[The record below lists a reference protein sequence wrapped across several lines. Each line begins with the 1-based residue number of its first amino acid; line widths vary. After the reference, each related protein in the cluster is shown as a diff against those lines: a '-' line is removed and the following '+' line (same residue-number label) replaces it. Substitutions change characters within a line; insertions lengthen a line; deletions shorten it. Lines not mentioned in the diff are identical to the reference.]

1 MNLISTDNLSK
12 AYGEKKLF
20 DKIVFGIE
28 DTDKIG
34 LIGVNG
40 TGKTSLLKVIAGID
54 DPDVGA
60 FIKSS
65 NLKIEYLAQNPEFD
79 LNITVIEQVFEGNSP
94 LMTLLREYEKS
105 IKDLE
110 KNPDNTKLQ
119 SKLMQLNLKMD
130 MNDAWQ
136 IEREAKAVLMKL
148 GITEFDKQIG
158 ELSGGQRKRVAMAG
172 ALIRPC
178 DLLIL
183 DEPTNHI
190 DNDTITYLEEY
201 LSNRKG
207 ALLMVTHDRY
217 FLDRVVNKIWELDE
231 GRLYSYQGA
240 YSKFL
245 ELKAQRDADDKRIQE
260 KKQSLY
266 KSELAWMRKGVEA
279 RRTKQKARKDR
290 FKILETEVD
299 RSLDEK
305 LDISVA
311 GKRLGKKI
319 IEINNISKSFGD
331 KILLKDFTYTVLKS
345 DRMGIVGN
353 NGEGKSSLLN
363 AIVGSL
369 ELDSGTIEIGETI
382 KIGYYSQENFEMDT
396 ALRVIEYI
404 KSKAEYIETADG
416 TKITASMM
424 LERFL
429 FTGDMQWSFIS
440 KLSGG
445 ERRRLYLLSVLM
457 EGPNVLLLDEPTN
470 DLDIQTLT
478 ILEDYIDEFNGP
490 VITVSHDR
498 YFLDKIADKICSFE
512 GDGRIEISHGDYT
525 DYSDKRKMDIQNE
538 KQNINSKSLS
548 KDNYI
553 LTENNQQK
561 ENFEN
566 EELDEK
572 KDNKYKIKSKFS
584 YKEQAEFDTIDEAIA
599 ELELKLKQI
608 KMNLETNSAD
618 FVKLA
623 ELTKKE
629 EELNKELDDLMER
642 WAYLTELAEEMGIS
656 K

>member
-1 MNLISTDNLSK
+1 MNLLSTESLSK

-20 DKIVFGIE
+20 DKVAFGI
-28 DTDKIG
+28 DDSDKIG
-34 LIGVNG
+34 LIGING
-40 TGKTSLLKVIAGID
+40 TGKTSFLKVIAGID
-54 DPDVGA
+54 EADAGS

-65 NLKIEYLAQNPEFD
+65 NLKIEYLAQNPDFD
-79 LNITVIEQVFEGNSP
+79 FEITVLEQVFEGSSP
-94 LMTLLREYEKS
+94 LMVLLREYENVS
-105 IKDLE
+105 SSLE
-110 KNPDNTKLQ
+110 KNPTDTKLQ
-119 SKLMQLNLKMD
+119 MRLMELNAKMD
-130 MNDAWQ
+130 LNEAWQ
-136 IEREAKAVLMKL
+136 IEREAKTVLMKR
-148 GITEFDKQIG
+148 GIMEFDKKIG

-190 DNDTITYLEEY
+190 DNETITYLEDY

-231 GRLYSYQGA
+231 GKLYAYQGA
-240 YSKFL
+240 YTKFL
-245 ELKAQRDADDKRIQE
+245 ELKAQREADDKRIQE

-290 FKILETEVD
+290 FKILETEID
-299 RSLDEK
+299 KSSDEK

-311 GKRLGKKI
+311 GKRLGRKI
-319 IEINNISKSFGD
+319 IEINDISKSFGD
-331 KILLKDFTYTVLKS
+331 KVVLKNFTYTVLKG
-345 DRMGIVGN
+345 DRIGIVGN

-363 AIVGSL
+363 AIAKKL
-369 ELDSGTIEIGETI
+369 DLDSGTIEIGETI
-382 KIGYYSQENFEMDT
+382 KIGYYSQENIDMDT
-396 ALRVIEYI
+396 SLRVIEYI
-404 KSKAEYIETADG
+404 KNKAEYIETSDG
-416 TKITASMM
+416 TKITAAMM
-424 LERFL
+424 LEKFL

-470 DLDIQTLT
+470 DLDIQTLA

-498 YFLDKIADKICSFE
+498 YFLDKIADKIFAFE
-512 GDGRIEISHGDYT
+512 GDGNIEISFGDYT
-525 DYSDKRKMDIQNE
+525 DYS
-538 KQNINSKSLS
+538 
-548 KDNYI
+548 
-553 LTENNQQK
+553 
-561 ENFEN
+561 
-566 EELDEK
+566 EK
-572 KDNKYKIKSKFS
+572 KKQTIEDTASETVKASLKDKDKSSEAKPKAKTKFS
-584 YKEQAEFDTIDEAIA
+584 YKEQQEFDTIDEKI
-599 ELELKLKQI
+599 EQTETKLAQI
-608 KMNLETNSAD
+608 KIDMEKNAAD

-623 ELTKKE
+623 ELTKE
-629 EELNKELDDLMER
+629 EERLNSLLEELMER
-642 WAYLTELAEEMGIS
+642 WAYLNELAEELGIL
-656 K
+656 

>member
-1 MNLISTDNLSK
+1 MNLLSTESLSK

-20 DKIVFGIE
+20 DKVAFGI
-28 DTDKIG
+28 DDSDKIG
-34 LIGVNG
+34 LIGING
-40 TGKTSLLKVIAGID
+40 TGKTSFLKVIAGID
-54 DPDVGA
+54 EADAGS

-65 NLKIEYLAQNPEFD
+65 NLKIEYLAQNPDFD
-79 LNITVIEQVFEGNSP
+79 FEITVLEQVFEGSSP
-94 LMTLLREYEKS
+94 LMVLLREYENVS
-105 IKDLE
+105 SSLE
-110 KNPDNTKLQ
+110 KNPSDTKLQ
-119 SKLMQLNLKMD
+119 MRLMELNAKMD
-130 MNDAWQ
+130 LNEAWQ
-136 IEREAKAVLMKL
+136 IEREAKTVLMKL
-148 GITEFDKQIG
+148 GIMEFDKKIG

-190 DNDTITYLEEY
+190 DNETITYLEDY

-231 GRLYSYQGA
+231 GKLYAYQGA
-240 YSKFL
+240 YTKFL
-245 ELKAQRDADDKRIQE
+245 ELKAQREADDKRIQE

-290 FKILETEVD
+290 FKILETEID
-299 RSLDEK
+299 KSSDEK

-319 IEINNISKSFGD
+319 IEINDISKSFGD
-331 KILLKDFTYTVLKS
+331 KVVLKNFTYTVLKG
-345 DRMGIVGN
+345 DRIGIVGN

-363 AIVGSL
+363 AIAKKL
-369 ELDSGTIEIGETI
+369 DLDSGTIEIGETI
-382 KIGYYSQENFEMDT
+382 KIGYYSQENIDMDT
-396 ALRVIEYI
+396 SLRVIEYI
-404 KSKAEYIETADG
+404 KNKAEYIETSDG
-416 TKITASMM
+416 TKITAAMM
-424 LERFL
+424 LEKFL

-470 DLDIQTLT
+470 DLDIQTLA

-498 YFLDKIADKICSFE
+498 YFLDKIADKIFAFE
-512 GDGRIEISHGDYT
+512 GDGNIEISFGDYT
-525 DYSDKRKMDIQNE
+525 DYS
-538 KQNINSKSLS
+538 
-548 KDNYI
+548 
-553 LTENNQQK
+553 
-561 ENFEN
+561 
-566 EELDEK
+566 EK
-572 KDNKYKIKSKFS
+572 KKQTIEDTASETVKASLKDKDKSSEAKPKAKTKFS
-584 YKEQAEFDTIDEAIA
+584 YKEQQEFDTIDEKI
-599 ELELKLKQI
+599 EQTETKLAQI
-608 KMNLETNSAD
+608 KIEMEKNAAD

-623 ELTKKE
+623 ELTKE
-629 EELNKELDDLMER
+629 EERLNSLLEELMER
-642 WAYLTELAEEMGIS
+642 WAYLNELAEELGIL
-656 K
+656 

>member
-1 MNLISTDNLSK
+1 MNLLSTESLSK

-20 DKIVFGIE
+20 DKIAFGI
-28 DTDKIG
+28 DDSDKIG
-34 LIGVNG
+34 LIGING
-40 TGKTSLLKVIAGID
+40 TGKTSFLKVIAGID
-54 DPDVGA
+54 EADAGN

-65 NLKIEYLAQNPEFD
+65 NLKIEYLAQNPDFD
-79 LNITVIEQVFEGNSP
+79 FEITVLEQVFEGSSP
-94 LMTLLREYEKS
+94 LMVLLREYENVS
-105 IKDLE
+105 SSLE
-110 KNPDNTKLQ
+110 KNPTDTKLQ
-119 SKLMQLNLKMD
+119 MRLMELNAKMD
-130 MNDAWQ
+130 LNEAWQ
-136 IEREAKAVLMKL
+136 IEREAKTVLMKL
-148 GITEFDKQIG
+148 GIMEFDKKIG

-190 DNDTITYLEEY
+190 DNETITYLEDY

-231 GRLYSYQGA
+231 GKLYAYQGA
-240 YSKFL
+240 YTKFL
-245 ELKAQRDADDKRIQE
+245 ELKAQREADDKRIQE

-290 FKILETEVD
+290 FKILETEID
-299 RSLDEK
+299 KSSDEK

-319 IEINNISKSFGD
+319 IEINDISKSFGD
-331 KILLKDFTYTVLKS
+331 KVVLKNFTYTVLKG
-345 DRMGIVGN
+345 DRIGIVGN

-363 AIVGSL
+363 AIAKKL
-369 ELDSGTIEIGETI
+369 DLDSGTIEIGETI
-382 KIGYYSQENFEMDT
+382 KIGYYSQENIDMDT
-396 ALRVIEYI
+396 SLRVIEYI
-404 KSKAEYIETADG
+404 KNKAEYIETSDG
-416 TKITASMM
+416 TKITAAMM
-424 LERFL
+424 LEKFL

-470 DLDIQTLT
+470 DLDIQTLA

-498 YFLDKIADKICSFE
+498 YFLDKIADKIFAFE
-512 GDGRIEISHGDYT
+512 GEGNIEISFGDYT
-525 DYSDKRKMDIQNE
+525 DYS
-538 KQNINSKSLS
+538 
-548 KDNYI
+548 
-553 LTENNQQK
+553 
-561 ENFEN
+561 
-566 EELDEK
+566 EK
-572 KDNKYKIKSKFS
+572 KKQTIEDTASETVKASLKDKDKSSEAKPKAKTKFS
-584 YKEQAEFDTIDEAIA
+584 YKEQQEFDTIDEKI
-599 ELELKLKQI
+599 EQTETKLAQI
-608 KMNLETNSAD
+608 KIDMEKNAAD

-623 ELTKKE
+623 ELTKE
-629 EELNKELDDLMER
+629 EERLNSLLEELMER
-642 WAYLTELAEEMGIS
+642 WAYLNELAEELGIL
-656 K
+656 

>member
-1 MNLISTDNLSK
+1 MNLLSTESLSK

-20 DKIVFGIE
+20 DKVAFGI
-28 DTDKIG
+28 DDSDKIG
-34 LIGVNG
+34 LIGING
-40 TGKTSLLKVIAGID
+40 TGKTSFLKVIAGID
-54 DPDVGA
+54 EADAGS

-65 NLKIEYLAQNPEFD
+65 NLKIEYLAQNPDFD
-79 LNITVIEQVFEGNSP
+79 FEITILEQVFEGGSP
-94 LMTLLREYEKS
+94 LMVLLREYENVS
-105 IKDLE
+105 SSLE
-110 KNPDNTKLQ
+110 KNPTDTKLQ
-119 SKLMQLNLKMD
+119 MRLMELNAKMD
-130 MNDAWQ
+130 LNEAWQ
-136 IEREAKAVLMKL
+136 IEREAKTVLMKL
-148 GITEFDKQIG
+148 GIMEFDKKIG

-190 DNDTITYLEEY
+190 DNETITYLEDY

-231 GRLYSYQGA
+231 GKLYAYQGA
-240 YSKFL
+240 YTKFL
-245 ELKAQRDADDKRIQE
+245 ELKAQREADDKRIQE

-290 FKILETEVD
+290 FKILETEID
-299 RSLDEK
+299 KSSDEK

-319 IEINNISKSFGD
+319 IEINDISKSFGD
-331 KILLKDFTYTVLKS
+331 KVVLKNFTYTVLKG
-345 DRMGIVGN
+345 DRIGIVGN

-363 AIVGSL
+363 AIAKKL
-369 ELDSGTIEIGETI
+369 DLDSGTIEIGETI
-382 KIGYYSQENFEMDT
+382 KIGYYSQENIDMDT
-396 ALRVIEYI
+396 SLRVIEYI
-404 KSKAEYIETADG
+404 KNKAEYIETSDG
-416 TKITASMM
+416 TKITAAMM
-424 LERFL
+424 LEKFL

-470 DLDIQTLT
+470 DLDIQTLA

-498 YFLDKIADKICSFE
+498 YFLDKIADKIFAFE
-512 GDGRIEISHGDYT
+512 GDGNIEISFGDYT
-525 DYSDKRKMDIQNE
+525 DYS
-538 KQNINSKSLS
+538 
-548 KDNYI
+548 
-553 LTENNQQK
+553 
-561 ENFEN
+561 
-566 EELDEK
+566 EK
-572 KDNKYKIKSKFS
+572 KKQTIEDTASEAVKTSLKDKDKSSEAKPKAKTKFS
-584 YKEQAEFDTIDEAIA
+584 YKEQQEFDTIDEKI
-599 ELELKLKQI
+599 EQTETKLAQI
-608 KMNLETNSAD
+608 KIDMEKNAAD

-623 ELTKKE
+623 ELTKE
-629 EELNKELDDLMER
+629 EERLNSSLEELMER
-642 WAYLTELAEEMGIS
+642 WAYLNELAEELGIL
-656 K
+656 

>member
-1 MNLISTDNLSK
+1 MNLLSTESLSK

-20 DKIVFGIE
+20 DKVAFGI
-28 DTDKIG
+28 DDSDKIG
-34 LIGVNG
+34 LIGING
-40 TGKTSLLKVIAGID
+40 TGKTSFLKVIAGID
-54 DPDVGA
+54 EADAGS

-65 NLKIEYLAQNPEFD
+65 NLKIEYLAQNPDFD
-79 LNITVIEQVFEGNSP
+79 FEITVLEQVFEGSSP
-94 LMTLLREYEKS
+94 LMVLLREYENVS
-105 IKDLE
+105 SSLE
-110 KNPDNTKLQ
+110 KNPSDTKLQ
-119 SKLMQLNLKMD
+119 MRLMELNAKMD
-130 MNDAWQ
+130 LNEAWQ
-136 IEREAKAVLMKL
+136 IEREAKTVLMKL
-148 GITEFDKQIG
+148 GIMEFDKKIG

-190 DNDTITYLEEY
+190 DNETITYLEDY

-231 GRLYSYQGA
+231 GKLYAYQGA
-240 YSKFL
+240 YTKFL
-245 ELKAQRDADDKRIQE
+245 ELKAQREADDKRIQE

-290 FKILETEVD
+290 FKILETEID
-299 RSLDEK
+299 KSSDEK

-319 IEINNISKSFGD
+319 IEINDISKSFGD
-331 KILLKDFTYTVLKS
+331 KVVLKNFTYTVLKG
-345 DRMGIVGN
+345 DRIGIVGN

-363 AIVGSL
+363 AIARKL
-369 ELDSGTIEIGETI
+369 DLDSGTIEIGETI
-382 KIGYYSQENFEMDT
+382 KIGYYSQENIDMDT
-396 ALRVIEYI
+396 SLRVIEYI
-404 KSKAEYIETADG
+404 KNKAEYIETSDG
-416 TKITASMM
+416 TKITAAMM
-424 LERFL
+424 LEKFL

-470 DLDIQTLT
+470 DLDIQTLA

-498 YFLDKIADKICSFE
+498 YFLDKIADKIFAFE
-512 GDGRIEISHGDYT
+512 GDGNIEISFGDYT
-525 DYSDKRKMDIQNE
+525 DYS
-538 KQNINSKSLS
+538 
-548 KDNYI
+548 
-553 LTENNQQK
+553 
-561 ENFEN
+561 
-566 EELDEK
+566 EK
-572 KDNKYKIKSKFS
+572 KKQTIEDIASETVKASLKDKDKSSEAKPKAKTKFS
-584 YKEQAEFDTIDEAIA
+584 YKEQQEFDTIDEKI
-599 ELELKLKQI
+599 EQTETKLAQI
-608 KMNLETNSAD
+608 KIDMEKNAAD

-623 ELTKKE
+623 ELTKE
-629 EELNKELDDLMER
+629 EERLNSSLEELMER
-642 WAYLTELAEEMGIS
+642 WAYLNELAEELGIL
-656 K
+656 

>member
-1 MNLISTDNLSK
+1 MNLLSTESLSK

-20 DKIVFGIE
+20 DKVAFGI
-28 DTDKIG
+28 DDSDKIG
-34 LIGVNG
+34 LIGING
-40 TGKTSLLKVIAGID
+40 TGKTSFLKVIAGID
-54 DPDVGA
+54 EADAGS

-65 NLKIEYLAQNPEFD
+65 NLKIEYLAQNPDFD
-79 LNITVIEQVFEGNSP
+79 FEITILEQVFEGGSP
-94 LMTLLREYEKS
+94 LMVLLREYENVS
-105 IKDLE
+105 SSLE
-110 KNPDNTKLQ
+110 KNPTDTKLQ
-119 SKLMQLNLKMD
+119 MRLMELNAKMD
-130 MNDAWQ
+130 LNEAWQ
-136 IEREAKAVLMKL
+136 IEREAKTVLMKL
-148 GITEFDKQIG
+148 GIMEFDKKIG

-190 DNDTITYLEEY
+190 DNETITYLEDY

-231 GRLYSYQGA
+231 GKLYAYQGA
-240 YSKFL
+240 YTKFL
-245 ELKAQRDADDKRIQE
+245 ELKAQREADDKRIQE

-290 FKILETEVD
+290 FKILETEID
-299 RSLDEK
+299 KSSDEK

-319 IEINNISKSFGD
+319 IEINDISKSFGD
-331 KILLKDFTYTVLKS
+331 KVVLKNFTYTVLKG
-345 DRMGIVGN
+345 DRIGIVGN

-363 AIVGSL
+363 AIAKKL
-369 ELDSGTIEIGETI
+369 DLDSGTIEIGETI
-382 KIGYYSQENFEMDT
+382 KIGYYSQENIDMDT
-396 ALRVIEYI
+396 SLRVIEYI
-404 KSKAEYIETADG
+404 KNKAEYIETSDG
-416 TKITASMM
+416 TKITAAMM
-424 LERFL
+424 LEKFL

-470 DLDIQTLT
+470 DLDIQTLA

-498 YFLDKIADKICSFE
+498 YFLDKIADKIFAFE
-512 GDGRIEISHGDYT
+512 GDGNIEISFGDYT
-525 DYSDKRKMDIQNE
+525 DYS
-538 KQNINSKSLS
+538 
-548 KDNYI
+548 
-553 LTENNQQK
+553 
-561 ENFEN
+561 
-566 EELDEK
+566 EK
-572 KDNKYKIKSKFS
+572 KKQTIEDTASEAVKTSLKDKDKSSEAKPKAKTKFS
-584 YKEQAEFDTIDEAIA
+584 YKEQQEFDTIDEKI
-599 ELELKLKQI
+599 EQTETKLAQI
-608 KMNLETNSAD
+608 KIDMEKNAAD

-623 ELTKKE
+623 ELTKE
-629 EELNKELDDLMER
+629 EERLNSLLEELMER
-642 WAYLTELAEEMGIS
+642 WAYLNELAEELGIL
-656 K
+656 

>member
-1 MNLISTDNLSK
+1 MNLLSTESLSK

-20 DKIVFGIE
+20 DKVAFGI
-28 DTDKIG
+28 DDSDKIG
-34 LIGVNG
+34 LIGING
-40 TGKTSLLKVIAGID
+40 TGKTSFLKVIAGID
-54 DPDVGA
+54 EADAGS

-65 NLKIEYLAQNPEFD
+65 NLKIEYLAQNPDFD
-79 LNITVIEQVFEGNSP
+79 FEITVLEQVFEGSSP
-94 LMTLLREYEKS
+94 LMVLLREYENVS
-105 IKDLE
+105 SSLE
-110 KNPDNTKLQ
+110 KNPTDTKLQ
-119 SKLMQLNLKMD
+119 TKLMELNAKMD
-130 MNDAWQ
+130 LNEAWQ
-136 IEREAKAVLMKL
+136 IEREAKTVLMKL
-148 GITEFDKQIG
+148 GIMEFDKKIG

-190 DNDTITYLEEY
+190 DNETITYLEDY

-231 GRLYSYQGA
+231 GKLYAYQGA
-240 YSKFL
+240 YTKFL
-245 ELKAQRDADDKRIQE
+245 ELKAQREADDKRIQE

-290 FKILETEVD
+290 FKILETEID
-299 RSLDEK
+299 KSSDEK

-319 IEINNISKSFGD
+319 IEINDISKSFGD
-331 KILLKDFTYTVLKS
+331 KVVLKNFTYTVLKG
-345 DRMGIVGN
+345 DRIGIVGN

-363 AIVGSL
+363 AIAKKL
-369 ELDSGTIEIGETI
+369 DLDSGTIEIGETI
-382 KIGYYSQENFEMDT
+382 KIGYYSQENIDMDT
-396 ALRVIEYI
+396 SLRVIEYI
-404 KSKAEYIETADG
+404 KNKAEYIETSDG
-416 TKITASMM
+416 TKITAAMM
-424 LERFL
+424 LEKFL

-470 DLDIQTLT
+470 DLDIQTLA

-498 YFLDKIADKICSFE
+498 YFLDKIADKIFAFE
-512 GDGRIEISHGDYT
+512 GDGNIEISFGDYT
-525 DYSDKRKMDIQNE
+525 DYS
-538 KQNINSKSLS
+538 
-548 KDNYI
+548 
-553 LTENNQQK
+553 
-561 ENFEN
+561 
-566 EELDEK
+566 EK
-572 KDNKYKIKSKFS
+572 KKQTIEDTASEAVKTSLKDKDKSSEAKPKAKTKFS
-584 YKEQAEFDTIDEAIA
+584 YKEQQEFDTIDEKI
-599 ELELKLKQI
+599 EQTETKLAQI
-608 KMNLETNSAD
+608 KIDMEKNAAD

-623 ELTKKE
+623 ELTKE
-629 EELNKELDDLMER
+629 EERLNSSLEELMER
-642 WAYLTELAEEMGIS
+642 WAYLNELAEELGIL
-656 K
+656 

>member
-1 MNLISTDNLSK
+1 MNLLSTESLSK

-20 DKIVFGIE
+20 DKIAFGI
-28 DTDKIG
+28 DDSDKIG
-34 LIGVNG
+34 LIGING
-40 TGKTSLLKVIAGID
+40 TGKTSFLKVIAGID
-54 DPDVGA
+54 EADAGS

-65 NLKIEYLAQNPEFD
+65 NLKIEYLAQNPDFD
-79 LNITVIEQVFEGNSP
+79 FEITILEQVFEGSSP
-94 LMTLLREYEKS
+94 LMVLLREYENVS
-105 IKDLE
+105 SSLE
-110 KNPDNTKLQ
+110 KNPSDTKLQ
-119 SKLMQLNLKMD
+119 MRLMELNAKMD
-130 MNDAWQ
+130 LNEAWQ
-136 IEREAKAVLMKL
+136 IEREAKTVLMKL
-148 GITEFDKQIG
+148 GIMEFDKKIG

-190 DNDTITYLEEY
+190 DNETITYLEDY

-231 GRLYSYQGA
+231 GKLYAYQGA
-240 YSKFL
+240 YTKFL
-245 ELKAQRDADDKRIQE
+245 ELKAQREADDKRIQE

-290 FKILETEVD
+290 FKILETEID
-299 RSLDEK
+299 KSSDEK

-311 GKRLGKKI
+311 GKRLGRKI
-319 IEINNISKSFGD
+319 IEINDISKSFGD
-331 KILLKDFTYTVLKS
+331 KVVLKNFTYTVLKG
-345 DRMGIVGN
+345 DRIGIVGN

-363 AIVGSL
+363 AIARKL
-369 ELDSGTIEIGETI
+369 DLDSGTIEIGETI
-382 KIGYYSQENFEMDT
+382 KIGYYSQENIDMDT
-396 ALRVIEYI
+396 SLRVIEYI
-404 KSKAEYIETADG
+404 KDKAEYIETSDG
-416 TKITASMM
+416 TKITSAMM
-424 LERFL
+424 LEKFL

-470 DLDIQTLT
+470 DLDIQTLA

-498 YFLDKIADKICSFE
+498 YFLDKIADKIFAFE
-512 GDGRIEISHGDYT
+512 GDGNIEISFGDYT
-525 DYSDKRKMDIQNE
+525 DYS
-538 KQNINSKSLS
+538 
-548 KDNYI
+548 
-553 LTENNQQK
+553 
-561 ENFEN
+561 
-566 EELDEK
+566 EK
-572 KDNKYKIKSKFS
+572 KKQTIEDTTSETVKASLKDKDKSSEAKPKAKTKFS
-584 YKEQAEFDTIDEAIA
+584 YKEQQEFDTIDEKI
-599 ELELKLKQI
+599 EQTETKLAQI
-608 KMNLETNSAD
+608 KIDMEKNAAD

-623 ELTKKE
+623 ELTKE
-629 EELNKELDDLMER
+629 EERLNSLLEELMER
-642 WAYLTELAEEMGIS
+642 WAYLNELAEELGIL
-656 K
+656 

>member
-1 MNLISTDNLSK
+1 MNLLSTESLSK

-20 DKIVFGIE
+20 DKVAFGI
-28 DTDKIG
+28 DDSDKIG
-34 LIGVNG
+34 LIGING
-40 TGKTSLLKVIAGID
+40 TGKTSFLKVIAGID
-54 DPDVGA
+54 EADAGS

-65 NLKIEYLAQNPEFD
+65 NLKIEYLAQNPDFD
-79 LNITVIEQVFEGNSP
+79 FEITVLEQVFEGSSP
-94 LMTLLREYEKS
+94 LMVLLREYENVS
-105 IKDLE
+105 SSLE
-110 KNPDNTKLQ
+110 KNPTDTKLQ
-119 SKLMQLNLKMD
+119 MWLMELNAKMD
-130 MNDAWQ
+130 LNEAWQ
-136 IEREAKAVLMKL
+136 IEREAKTVLMKL
-148 GITEFDKQIG
+148 GIMEFDKKIG

-190 DNDTITYLEEY
+190 DNETITHLEDY

-231 GRLYSYQGA
+231 GKLYAYQGA
-240 YSKFL
+240 YTKFL
-245 ELKAQRDADDKRIQE
+245 ELKAQREADDKRIQE

-290 FKILETEVD
+290 FKILETEID
-299 RSLDEK
+299 KSSDEK

-319 IEINNISKSFGD
+319 IEINDISKSFGD
-331 KILLKDFTYTVLKS
+331 KVVLKNFTYTVLKG
-345 DRMGIVGN
+345 DRIGIVGN

-363 AIVGSL
+363 AIAKKL
-369 ELDSGTIEIGETI
+369 DLDSGTIEIGETI
-382 KIGYYSQENFEMDT
+382 KIGYYSQENIDMDT
-396 ALRVIEYI
+396 SLRVIEYI
-404 KSKAEYIETADG
+404 KNKAEYIETSDG
-416 TKITASMM
+416 TKITAAMM
-424 LERFL
+424 LEKFL

-470 DLDIQTLT
+470 DLDIQTLA
-478 ILEDYIDEFNGP
+478 ILEDYIDEFNGR

-498 YFLDKIADKICSFE
+498 YFLDKIADKIFAFE
-512 GDGRIEISHGDYT
+512 GDGNIEISFGDYT
-525 DYSDKRKMDIQNE
+525 DYS
-538 KQNINSKSLS
+538 
-548 KDNYI
+548 
-553 LTENNQQK
+553 
-561 ENFEN
+561 
-566 EELDEK
+566 EK
-572 KDNKYKIKSKFS
+572 KKQTIEDTASETVKASLKDKDKSSEAKPKAKTKFS
-584 YKEQAEFDTIDEAIA
+584 YKEQQEFDTIDEKI
-599 ELELKLKQI
+599 EQTETKLAQI
-608 KMNLETNSAD
+608 KIDMEKNAAD

-623 ELTKKE
+623 ELTKE
-629 EELNKELDDLMER
+629 EERLNSLLEELMER
-642 WAYLTELAEEMGIS
+642 WAYLNELAEELGIL
-656 K
+656 

>member
-1 MNLISTDNLSK
+1 MNLLSTESLSK

-20 DKIVFGIE
+20 DKVAFGI
-28 DTDKIG
+28 DDSDKIG
-34 LIGVNG
+34 LIGING
-40 TGKTSLLKVIAGID
+40 TGKTSFLKVIAGID
-54 DPDVGA
+54 EADAGS

-65 NLKIEYLAQNPEFD
+65 NLKIEYLAQNPDFD
-79 LNITVIEQVFEGNSP
+79 FEITILEQVFEGGSP
-94 LMTLLREYEKS
+94 LMVLLREYENVS
-105 IKDLE
+105 SSLE
-110 KNPDNTKLQ
+110 KNPTDTKLQ
-119 SKLMQLNLKMD
+119 MRLMELNAKMD
-130 MNDAWQ
+130 LNEAWQ
-136 IEREAKAVLMKL
+136 IEREAKTVLMKL
-148 GITEFDKQIG
+148 GIMEFDKKIG

-190 DNDTITYLEEY
+190 DNETITYLEDY

-231 GRLYSYQGA
+231 GKLYAYQGA
-240 YSKFL
+240 YTKFL
-245 ELKAQRDADDKRIQE
+245 ELKAQREADDKRIQE

-290 FKILETEVD
+290 FKILETEID
-299 RSLDEK
+299 KSSDEK

-311 GKRLGKKI
+311 GKRLGRKI
-319 IEINNISKSFGD
+319 IEINDISKSFGD
-331 KILLKDFTYTVLKS
+331 KVVLKNFTYTVLKG
-345 DRMGIVGN
+345 DRIGIVGN

-363 AIVGSL
+363 AIAKKL
-369 ELDSGTIEIGETI
+369 DLDSGTIEIGETI
-382 KIGYYSQENFEMDT
+382 KIGYYSQENIDMDT
-396 ALRVIEYI
+396 SLRVIEYI
-404 KSKAEYIETADG
+404 KNKAEYIETSDG
-416 TKITASMM
+416 TKITAAMM
-424 LERFL
+424 LEKFL

-470 DLDIQTLT
+470 DLDIQTLA

-498 YFLDKIADKICSFE
+498 YFLDKIADKIFAFE
-512 GDGRIEISHGDYT
+512 GDGNIEISFGDYT
-525 DYSDKRKMDIQNE
+525 DYS
-538 KQNINSKSLS
+538 
-548 KDNYI
+548 
-553 LTENNQQK
+553 
-561 ENFEN
+561 
-566 EELDEK
+566 EK
-572 KDNKYKIKSKFS
+572 KKQTIEDIASETVKASLKDKDKSSEAKPKAKTKFS
-584 YKEQAEFDTIDEAIA
+584 YKEQQEFDTIDEKI
-599 ELELKLKQI
+599 EQTETKLAQI
-608 KMNLETNSAD
+608 KIDMEKNAAD

-623 ELTKKE
+623 ELTKE
-629 EELNKELDDLMER
+629 EERLNSSLEELMER
-642 WAYLTELAEEMGIS
+642 WAYLNELAEELGIL
-656 K
+656 

>member
-1 MNLISTDNLSK
+1 MNLLSTESLSK

-20 DKIVFGIE
+20 DKVAFGI
-28 DTDKIG
+28 DDSDKIG
-34 LIGVNG
+34 LIGING
-40 TGKTSLLKVIAGID
+40 TGKTSFLKVIAGID
-54 DPDVGA
+54 EADAGS

-65 NLKIEYLAQNPEFD
+65 NLKIEYLAQNPDFD
-79 LNITVIEQVFEGNSP
+79 FEITVLEQVFEGSSP
-94 LMTLLREYEKS
+94 LMVLLREYENVS
-105 IKDLE
+105 SSLE
-110 KNPDNTKLQ
+110 KNPSDTKLQ
-119 SKLMQLNLKMD
+119 MRLMELNAKMD
-130 MNDAWQ
+130 LNEAWQ
-136 IEREAKAVLMKL
+136 IEREAKTVLMKL
-148 GITEFDKQIG
+148 GIMEFDKKIG

-190 DNDTITYLEEY
+190 DNETITYLEDY

-231 GRLYSYQGA
+231 GKLYAYQGA
-240 YSKFL
+240 YTKFL
-245 ELKAQRDADDKRIQE
+245 ELKAQREADDKRIQE

-290 FKILETEVD
+290 FKILETEID
-299 RSLDEK
+299 KSSDEK

-319 IEINNISKSFGD
+319 IEINDISKSFGD
-331 KILLKDFTYTVLKS
+331 KVVLKNFTYTVLKG
-345 DRMGIVGN
+345 DRIGIVGN

-363 AIVGSL
+363 AIAKKL
-369 ELDSGTIEIGETI
+369 DLDSGTIEIGETI
-382 KIGYYSQENFEMDT
+382 KIGYYSQENIDMDT
-396 ALRVIEYI
+396 SLRVIEYI
-404 KSKAEYIETADG
+404 KNKAEYIETSDG
-416 TKITASMM
+416 TKITAAMM
-424 LERFL
+424 LEKFL

-470 DLDIQTLT
+470 DLDIQTLA

-498 YFLDKIADKICSFE
+498 YFLDKIADKIFAFE
-512 GDGRIEISHGDYT
+512 GDGNIEISFGDYT
-525 DYSDKRKMDIQNE
+525 DYS
-538 KQNINSKSLS
+538 
-548 KDNYI
+548 
-553 LTENNQQK
+553 
-561 ENFEN
+561 
-566 EELDEK
+566 EK
-572 KDNKYKIKSKFS
+572 KKQTIEDTASETVKVSLKDKDKSSEAKPKAKTKFS
-584 YKEQAEFDTIDEAIA
+584 YKEQQEFDTIDEKI
-599 ELELKLKQI
+599 EQTETKLAQI
-608 KMNLETNSAD
+608 KIDMEKNAAD

-623 ELTKKE
+623 ELTKE
-629 EELNKELDDLMER
+629 EERLNSLLEELMER
-642 WAYLTELAEEMGIS
+642 WAYLNELAEELGIL
-656 K
+656 

>member
-1 MNLISTDNLSK
+1 MNLLSTESLSK

-20 DKIVFGIE
+20 DKVAFGI
-28 DTDKIG
+28 DDSDKIG
-34 LIGVNG
+34 LIGING
-40 TGKTSLLKVIAGID
+40 TGKTSFLKVIAGID
-54 DPDVGA
+54 EADAGS

-65 NLKIEYLAQNPEFD
+65 NLKIEYLAQNPDFD
-79 LNITVIEQVFEGNSP
+79 FEITVLEQVFEGSSP
-94 LMTLLREYEKS
+94 LMVLLREYENVS
-105 IKDLE
+105 SSLE
-110 KNPDNTKLQ
+110 KNPSDTKLQ
-119 SKLMQLNLKMD
+119 MRLMELNAKMD
-130 MNDAWQ
+130 LNEAWQ
-136 IEREAKAVLMKL
+136 IEREAKTVLMKL
-148 GITEFDKQIG
+148 GIMEFDKKIG

-190 DNDTITYLEEY
+190 DNETITYLEDY

-231 GRLYSYQGA
+231 GKLYAYQGA
-240 YSKFL
+240 YTKFL
-245 ELKAQRDADDKRIQE
+245 ELKAQREADDKRIQE

-290 FKILETEVD
+290 FKILETEID
-299 RSLDEK
+299 KSSDEK

-311 GKRLGKKI
+311 GKRLGRKI
-319 IEINNISKSFGD
+319 IEINDISKSFGD
-331 KILLKDFTYTVLKS
+331 KVVLKNFTYTVLKG
-345 DRMGIVGN
+345 DRIGIVGN

-363 AIVGSL
+363 AIAKKL
-369 ELDSGTIEIGETI
+369 DLDSGTIEIGETI
-382 KIGYYSQENFEMDT
+382 KIGYYSQENIDMDT
-396 ALRVIEYI
+396 SLRVIEYI
-404 KSKAEYIETADG
+404 KNKAEYIETSDG
-416 TKITASMM
+416 TKITAAMM
-424 LERFL
+424 LEKFL

-470 DLDIQTLT
+470 DLDIQTLA

-498 YFLDKIADKICSFE
+498 YFLDKIADKIFAFE
-512 GDGRIEISHGDYT
+512 GDGNIEISFGDYT
-525 DYSDKRKMDIQNE
+525 DYS
-538 KQNINSKSLS
+538 
-548 KDNYI
+548 
-553 LTENNQQK
+553 
-561 ENFEN
+561 
-566 EELDEK
+566 EK
-572 KDNKYKIKSKFS
+572 KKQTIEDTASETAKASLKDKDKSSEAKPKAKTKFS
-584 YKEQAEFDTIDEAIA
+584 YKEQQEFDTIDEKI
-599 ELELKLKQI
+599 EQTETKLAQI
-608 KMNLETNSAD
+608 KIDMEKNAAD

-623 ELTKKE
+623 ELTKE
-629 EELNKELDDLMER
+629 EERLNSSLEELMER
-642 WAYLTELAEEMGIS
+642 WAYLNELAEELGIL
-656 K
+656 

>member
-1 MNLISTDNLSK
+1 MNLLSTESLSK

-20 DKIVFGIE
+20 DKVAFGI
-28 DTDKIG
+28 DDSDKIG
-34 LIGVNG
+34 LIGING
-40 TGKTSLLKVIAGID
+40 TGKTSFLKVIAGID
-54 DPDVGA
+54 EADAGS

-65 NLKIEYLAQNPEFD
+65 NLKIEYLAQNPDFD
-79 LNITVIEQVFEGNSP
+79 FEITVLEQVFEGSSP
-94 LMTLLREYEKS
+94 LMVLLREHENVS
-105 IKDLE
+105 SSLE
-110 KNPDNTKLQ
+110 KNPSDTKLQ
-119 SKLMQLNLKMD
+119 MRLMELNAKMD
-130 MNDAWQ
+130 LNEAWQ
-136 IEREAKAVLMKL
+136 IEREAKTVLMKL
-148 GITEFDKQIG
+148 GIMEFDKKIG

-190 DNDTITYLEEY
+190 DNETITYLEDY

-231 GRLYSYQGA
+231 GKLYAYQGA
-240 YSKFL
+240 YTKFL
-245 ELKAQRDADDKRIQE
+245 ELKAQREADDKRIQE

-290 FKILETEVD
+290 FKILETEID
-299 RSLDEK
+299 KSSDEK

-311 GKRLGKKI
+311 GKRLGRKI
-319 IEINNISKSFGD
+319 IEINDISKSFGD
-331 KILLKDFTYTVLKS
+331 KVVLKNFTYTVLKG
-345 DRMGIVGN
+345 DRIGIVGN

-363 AIVGSL
+363 AIAKKL
-369 ELDSGTIEIGETI
+369 DLDSGTIEIGETI
-382 KIGYYSQENFEMDT
+382 KIGYYSQENIDMDT
-396 ALRVIEYI
+396 SLRVIEYI
-404 KSKAEYIETADG
+404 KNKAEYIETSDG
-416 TKITASMM
+416 TKITAAMM
-424 LERFL
+424 LEKFL

-470 DLDIQTLT
+470 DLDIQTLA

-498 YFLDKIADKICSFE
+498 YFLDKIADKIFAFE
-512 GDGRIEISHGDYT
+512 GDGNIEISFGDYT
-525 DYSDKRKMDIQNE
+525 DYS
-538 KQNINSKSLS
+538 
-548 KDNYI
+548 
-553 LTENNQQK
+553 
-561 ENFEN
+561 
-566 EELDEK
+566 EK
-572 KDNKYKIKSKFS
+572 KKQTIEDIASETVKASLKDKDKSSEAKPKAKTKFS
-584 YKEQAEFDTIDEAIA
+584 YKEQQEFDTIDEKI
-599 ELELKLKQI
+599 EQTETKLAQI
-608 KMNLETNSAD
+608 KIDMEKNAAD

-623 ELTKKE
+623 ELTKE
-629 EELNKELDDLMER
+629 EERLNSLLEELMER
-642 WAYLTELAEEMGIS
+642 WAYLNELAEELGIL
-656 K
+656 

>member
-1 MNLISTDNLSK
+1 MNLLSTESLSK

-20 DKIVFGIE
+20 DKVAFGI
-28 DTDKIG
+28 DDSDKIG
-34 LIGVNG
+34 LIGING
-40 TGKTSLLKVIAGID
+40 TGKTSFLKVIAGID
-54 DPDVGA
+54 EADAGS

-65 NLKIEYLAQNPEFD
+65 NLKIEYLAQNPDFD
-79 LNITVIEQVFEGNSP
+79 FEITILEQVFEGGSP
-94 LMTLLREYEKS
+94 LMVLLREYENVS
-105 IKDLE
+105 SSLE
-110 KNPDNTKLQ
+110 KNPTDTKLQ
-119 SKLMQLNLKMD
+119 MRLMELNAKMD
-130 MNDAWQ
+130 LNEAWQ
-136 IEREAKAVLMKL
+136 IEREAKTVLMKL
-148 GITEFDKQIG
+148 GIMEFDKKIG

-190 DNDTITYLEEY
+190 DNETITYLEDY

-231 GRLYSYQGA
+231 GKLYAYQGA
-240 YSKFL
+240 YTKFL
-245 ELKAQRDADDKRIQE
+245 ELKAQREADDKRIQE

-290 FKILETEVD
+290 FKILETEID
-299 RSLDEK
+299 KSSDEK

-311 GKRLGKKI
+311 GKRLGRKI
-319 IEINNISKSFGD
+319 IEINDISKSFGD
-331 KILLKDFTYTVLKS
+331 KVVLKNFTYTVLKG
-345 DRMGIVGN
+345 DRIGIVGN

-363 AIVGSL
+363 AIAKKL
-369 ELDSGTIEIGETI
+369 DLDSGTIEIGETI
-382 KIGYYSQENFEMDT
+382 KIGYYSQENIDMDT
-396 ALRVIEYI
+396 SLRVIEYI
-404 KSKAEYIETADG
+404 KNKAEYIETSDG
-416 TKITASMM
+416 TKITAAMM
-424 LERFL
+424 LEKFL

-470 DLDIQTLT
+470 DLDIQTLA

-498 YFLDKIADKICSFE
+498 YFLDKIADKIFAFE
-512 GDGRIEISHGDYT
+512 GDGNIEISFGDYT
-525 DYSDKRKMDIQNE
+525 DYS
-538 KQNINSKSLS
+538 
-548 KDNYI
+548 
-553 LTENNQQK
+553 
-561 ENFEN
+561 
-566 EELDEK
+566 EK
-572 KDNKYKIKSKFS
+572 KKQTIEDTASEAVKTSLKDKDKSSEAKPKAKTKFS
-584 YKEQAEFDTIDEAIA
+584 YKEQQEFDTIDEKI
-599 ELELKLKQI
+599 EQTETKLAQI
-608 KMNLETNSAD
+608 KIDMEKNAAD

-623 ELTKKE
+623 ELTKE
-629 EELNKELDDLMER
+629 EERLNSLLEELMER
-642 WAYLTELAEEMGIS
+642 WAYLNELAEELGIL
-656 K
+656 

>member
-1 MNLISTDNLSK
+1 MNLLSTESLSK

-20 DKIVFGIE
+20 DKVAFGI
-28 DTDKIG
+28 DDSDKIG
-34 LIGVNG
+34 LIGING
-40 TGKTSLLKVIAGID
+40 TGKTSFLKVIAGID
-54 DPDVGA
+54 EADAGS

-65 NLKIEYLAQNPEFD
+65 NFKIEYLAQNPDFD
-79 LNITVIEQVFEGNSP
+79 FEITVLEQVFEGSSP
-94 LMTLLREYEKS
+94 LMVLLREYENVS
-105 IKDLE
+105 SSLE
-110 KNPDNTKLQ
+110 KNPTDTKLQ
-119 SKLMQLNLKMD
+119 MRLMELNAKMD
-130 MNDAWQ
+130 LNEAWQ
-136 IEREAKAVLMKL
+136 IEREAKTVLMKL
-148 GITEFDKQIG
+148 GIMEFDKKIG

-190 DNDTITYLEEY
+190 DNETITYLEDY

-231 GRLYSYQGA
+231 GKLYAYQGA
-240 YSKFL
+240 YTKFL
-245 ELKAQRDADDKRIQE
+245 ELKAQREADDKRIQE

-290 FKILETEVD
+290 FKILETEID
-299 RSLDEK
+299 KSSDEK

-311 GKRLGKKI
+311 GKRLGRKI
-319 IEINNISKSFGD
+319 IEINDISKSFGD
-331 KILLKDFTYTVLKS
+331 KVVLKNFTYTVLKG
-345 DRMGIVGN
+345 DRIGIVGN

-363 AIVGSL
+363 AIAKKL
-369 ELDSGTIEIGETI
+369 DLDSGTIEIGETI
-382 KIGYYSQENFEMDT
+382 KIGYYSQENIDMDT
-396 ALRVIEYI
+396 SLRVIEYI
-404 KSKAEYIETADG
+404 KNKAEYIETSDG
-416 TKITASMM
+416 TKITAAMM
-424 LERFL
+424 LEKFL

-470 DLDIQTLT
+470 DLDIQTLA

-498 YFLDKIADKICSFE
+498 YFLDKIADKIFAFE
-512 GDGRIEISHGDYT
+512 GDGNIEISFGDYT
-525 DYSDKRKMDIQNE
+525 DYS
-538 KQNINSKSLS
+538 
-548 KDNYI
+548 
-553 LTENNQQK
+553 
-561 ENFEN
+561 
-566 EELDEK
+566 EK
-572 KDNKYKIKSKFS
+572 KKQTIEDTASETVKASLKDKDKSSEAKPKAKTKFS
-584 YKEQAEFDTIDEAIA
+584 YKEQQEFDTIDEKI
-599 ELELKLKQI
+599 EQTETKLAQI
-608 KMNLETNSAD
+608 KIDMEKNAAD

-623 ELTKKE
+623 ELTKE
-629 EELNKELDDLMER
+629 EERLNSLLEELMER
-642 WAYLTELAEEMGIS
+642 WAYLNELAEELGIL
-656 K
+656 

>member
-1 MNLISTDNLSK
+1 MNLLSTESLSK

-20 DKIVFGIE
+20 DKVAFGI
-28 DTDKIG
+28 DDSDKIG
-34 LIGVNG
+34 LIGING
-40 TGKTSLLKVIAGID
+40 TGKTSFLKVIAGID
-54 DPDVGA
+54 EADAGS

-65 NLKIEYLAQNPEFD
+65 NLKIEYLAQNPDFD
-79 LNITVIEQVFEGNSP
+79 FEITILEQVFEGSSP
-94 LMTLLREYEKS
+94 LMVLLREYENVS
-105 IKDLE
+105 SSLE
-110 KNPDNTKLQ
+110 KNPSDTKLQ
-119 SKLMQLNLKMD
+119 MRLMELNAKMD
-130 MNDAWQ
+130 LNEAWQ
-136 IEREAKAVLMKL
+136 IEREAKTVLMKL
-148 GITEFDKQIG
+148 GIMEFDKKIG

-190 DNDTITYLEEY
+190 DNETITYLEDY

-231 GRLYSYQGA
+231 GKLYAYQGA
-240 YSKFL
+240 YTKFL
-245 ELKAQRDADDKRIQE
+245 ELKAQREADDKRIQE

-290 FKILETEVD
+290 FKILETEID
-299 RSLDEK
+299 KSSDEK

-311 GKRLGKKI
+311 GKRLGRKI
-319 IEINNISKSFGD
+319 IEINDISKSFGD
-331 KILLKDFTYTVLKS
+331 KVVLKNFTYTVLKG
-345 DRMGIVGN
+345 DRIGIVGN

-363 AIVGSL
+363 AIAKKL
-369 ELDSGTIEIGETI
+369 DLDSGTIEIGETI
-382 KIGYYSQENFEMDT
+382 KIGYYSQENIDMDT
-396 ALRVIEYI
+396 SLRVIEYI
-404 KSKAEYIETADG
+404 KNKAEYIETSDG
-416 TKITASMM
+416 TKITAAMM
-424 LERFL
+424 LEKFL

-470 DLDIQTLT
+470 DLDIQTLA

-498 YFLDKIADKICSFE
+498 YFLDKIADKIFAFE
-512 GDGRIEISHGDYT
+512 GDGNIEISFGDYT
-525 DYSDKRKMDIQNE
+525 DYS
-538 KQNINSKSLS
+538 
-548 KDNYI
+548 
-553 LTENNQQK
+553 
-561 ENFEN
+561 
-566 EELDEK
+566 EK
-572 KDNKYKIKSKFS
+572 KKQTIEDIASETVKALLKDKDKSSEAKPKAKTKFS
-584 YKEQAEFDTIDEAIA
+584 YKEQQEFDTIDEKI
-599 ELELKLKQI
+599 EQTETKLAQI
-608 KMNLETNSAD
+608 KIDMEKNAAD

-623 ELTKKE
+623 ELTKE
-629 EELNKELDDLMER
+629 EERLNSLLEELMER
-642 WAYLTELAEEMGIS
+642 WAYLNELAEELGIL
-656 K
+656 

>member
-1 MNLISTDNLSK
+1 MNLLSTESLSK

-20 DKIVFGIE
+20 DKIAFGI
-28 DTDKIG
+28 DDSDKIG
-34 LIGVNG
+34 LIGING
-40 TGKTSLLKVIAGID
+40 TGKTSFLKVIAGID
-54 DPDVGA
+54 EADAGS

-65 NLKIEYLAQNPEFD
+65 NLKIEYLAQNPDFD
-79 LNITVIEQVFEGNSP
+79 FEITVLEQVFEGSSP
-94 LMTLLREYEKS
+94 LMVLLREYENVS
-105 IKDLE
+105 SSLE
-110 KNPDNTKLQ
+110 KNPSDTKLQ
-119 SKLMQLNLKMD
+119 MRLMELNAKMD
-130 MNDAWQ
+130 LNEAWQ
-136 IEREAKAVLMKL
+136 IEREAKTVLMKL
-148 GITEFDKQIG
+148 GIMEFDKKIG

-190 DNDTITYLEEY
+190 DNETITYLEDY

-231 GRLYSYQGA
+231 GKLYAYQGA
-240 YSKFL
+240 YTKFL
-245 ELKAQRDADDKRIQE
+245 ELKAQREADDKRIQE

-290 FKILETEVD
+290 FKILETEID
-299 RSLDEK
+299 KSSDEK

-311 GKRLGKKI
+311 GKRLGRKI
-319 IEINNISKSFGD
+319 IEINDISKSFGD
-331 KILLKDFTYTVLKS
+331 KVVLKNFTYTVLKG
-345 DRMGIVGN
+345 DRIGIVGN

-363 AIVGSL
+363 AIAKKL
-369 ELDSGTIEIGETI
+369 DLDSGTIEIGETI
-382 KIGYYSQENFEMDT
+382 KIGYYSQENIDMDT
-396 ALRVIEYI
+396 SLRVIEYI
-404 KSKAEYIETADG
+404 KNKAEYIETSDG
-416 TKITASMM
+416 TKITAAMM
-424 LERFL
+424 LEKFL

-470 DLDIQTLT
+470 DLDIQTLA

-498 YFLDKIADKICSFE
+498 YFLDKIADKIFAFE
-512 GDGRIEISHGDYT
+512 GEGNIEISFGDYT
-525 DYSDKRKMDIQNE
+525 DYS
-538 KQNINSKSLS
+538 
-548 KDNYI
+548 
-553 LTENNQQK
+553 
-561 ENFEN
+561 
-566 EELDEK
+566 EK
-572 KDNKYKIKSKFS
+572 KKQTIEDTASETVKASLKDKDKSSEAKPKAKTKFS
-584 YKEQAEFDTIDEAIA
+584 YKEQQEFDTIDEKI
-599 ELELKLKQI
+599 EQTETKLAQI
-608 KMNLETNSAD
+608 KIDMEKNAAD

-623 ELTKKE
+623 ELTKE
-629 EELNKELDDLMER
+629 EERLNSLLEELMER
-642 WAYLTELAEEMGIS
+642 WAYLNELAEELGIL
-656 K
+656 

>member
-1 MNLISTDNLSK
+1 MNLLSTESLSK

-20 DKIVFGIE
+20 DKVAFGI
-28 DTDKIG
+28 DDSDKIG
-34 LIGVNG
+34 LIGING
-40 TGKTSLLKVIAGID
+40 TGKTSFLKVIAGID
-54 DPDVGA
+54 EADAGS

-65 NLKIEYLAQNPEFD
+65 NLKIEYLAQNPDFD
-79 LNITVIEQVFEGNSP
+79 FEITVLEQVFEGSSP
-94 LMTLLREYEKS
+94 LMVLLREYENVS
-105 IKDLE
+105 SSLE
-110 KNPDNTKLQ
+110 KNPSDTKLQ
-119 SKLMQLNLKMD
+119 MRLMELNAKMD
-130 MNDAWQ
+130 LNEAWQ
-136 IEREAKAVLMKL
+136 IEREAKTVLMKL
-148 GITEFDKQIG
+148 GIMEFDKKIG

-190 DNDTITYLEEY
+190 DNETITYLEDY

-231 GRLYSYQGA
+231 GKLYAYQGA
-240 YSKFL
+240 YTKFL
-245 ELKAQRDADDKRIQE
+245 ELKAQREADDKRIQE

-290 FKILETEVD
+290 FKVLETEID
-299 RSLDEK
+299 KSSDEK

-311 GKRLGKKI
+311 GKRLGRKI
-319 IEINNISKSFGD
+319 IEINDISKSFGD
-331 KILLKDFTYTVLKS
+331 KVVLKNFTYTVLKG
-345 DRMGIVGN
+345 DRIGIVGN

-363 AIVGSL
+363 AIAKKL
-369 ELDSGTIEIGETI
+369 DLDSGTIEIGETI
-382 KIGYYSQENFEMDT
+382 KIGYYSQENIDMDT
-396 ALRVIEYI
+396 SLRVIEYI
-404 KSKAEYIETADG
+404 KNKAEYIETSDG
-416 TKITASMM
+416 TKITSAMM
-424 LERFL
+424 LEKFL

-470 DLDIQTLT
+470 DLDIQTLA

-498 YFLDKIADKICSFE
+498 YFLDKIADKIFAFE
-512 GDGRIEISHGDYT
+512 GDGNIEISFGDYT
-525 DYSDKRKMDIQNE
+525 DYS
-538 KQNINSKSLS
+538 
-548 KDNYI
+548 
-553 LTENNQQK
+553 
-561 ENFEN
+561 
-566 EELDEK
+566 EK
-572 KDNKYKIKSKFS
+572 KKQTIEDTASEAVKTSLKDKDKNSEAKPKAKTKFS
-584 YKEQAEFDTIDEAIA
+584 YKEQQEFDTIDEKI
-599 ELELKLKQI
+599 EQTETKLAQI
-608 KMNLETNSAD
+608 KIDMEKNAAD

-623 ELTKKE
+623 ELTKE
-629 EELNKELDDLMER
+629 EERLNSSLEELMER
-642 WAYLTELAEEMGIS
+642 WAYLNELAEELGIL
-656 K
+656 

>member
-1 MNLISTDNLSK
+1 MNLLSTESLSK

-20 DKIVFGIE
+20 DKVAFGI
-28 DTDKIG
+28 DDSDKIG
-34 LIGVNG
+34 LIGING
-40 TGKTSLLKVIAGID
+40 TGKTSFLKVIAGID
-54 DPDVGA
+54 EADAGS

-65 NLKIEYLAQNPEFD
+65 NLKIEYLAQNPDFD
-79 LNITVIEQVFEGNSP
+79 FEITVLEQVFEGSSP
-94 LMTLLREYEKS
+94 LMVLLREYENVS
-105 IKDLE
+105 SSLE
-110 KNPDNTKLQ
+110 KNPSDTKLQ
-119 SKLMQLNLKMD
+119 MRLIELNAKMD
-130 MNDAWQ
+130 LNEAWQ
-136 IEREAKAVLMKL
+136 IEREAKTVLMKL
-148 GITEFDKQIG
+148 GIMEFDKKIG

-190 DNDTITYLEEY
+190 DNETITYLEDY

-231 GRLYSYQGA
+231 GKLYAYQGA
-240 YSKFL
+240 YTKFL
-245 ELKAQRDADDKRIQE
+245 ELKAQREADDKRIQE

-290 FKILETEVD
+290 FKILETEID
-299 RSLDEK
+299 KSSDEK

-311 GKRLGKKI
+311 GKRLGRKI
-319 IEINNISKSFGD
+319 IEINDISKSFGD
-331 KILLKDFTYTVLKS
+331 KVVLKNFTYTVLKG
-345 DRMGIVGN
+345 DRIGIVGN

-363 AIVGSL
+363 AIARKL
-369 ELDSGTIEIGETI
+369 DLDSGTIEIGETI
-382 KIGYYSQENFEMDT
+382 KIGYYSQENIDMDT
-396 ALRVIEYI
+396 SLRVIEYI
-404 KSKAEYIETADG
+404 KNKAEYIETSDG
-416 TKITASMM
+416 TKITAAMM
-424 LERFL
+424 LEKFL

-470 DLDIQTLT
+470 DLDIQTLA

-498 YFLDKIADKICSFE
+498 YFLDKIADKIFAFE
-512 GDGRIEISHGDYT
+512 GDGNIEISFGDYT
-525 DYSDKRKMDIQNE
+525 DYS
-538 KQNINSKSLS
+538 
-548 KDNYI
+548 
-553 LTENNQQK
+553 
-561 ENFEN
+561 
-566 EELDEK
+566 EK
-572 KDNKYKIKSKFS
+572 KEQTIEDTASETVKALLKDKDKSSEAKPKAKTKFS
-584 YKEQAEFDTIDEAIA
+584 YKEQQEFDTIDEKI
-599 ELELKLKQI
+599 EQTETKLAQI
-608 KMNLETNSAD
+608 KIDMEKNAAD

-623 ELTKKE
+623 ELTKE
-629 EELNKELDDLMER
+629 EERLNSLLEELMER
-642 WAYLTELAEEMGIS
+642 WAYLNELAEELGIL
-656 K
+656 

>member
-1 MNLISTDNLSK
+1 MNLLSTESLSK

-20 DKIVFGIE
+20 DKVAFGI
-28 DTDKIG
+28 DDSDKIG
-34 LIGVNG
+34 LIGING
-40 TGKTSLLKVIAGID
+40 TGKTSFLKVIAGID
-54 DPDVGA
+54 EADAGN

-65 NLKIEYLAQNPEFD
+65 NLKIEYLAQDPDFD
-79 LNITVIEQVFEGNSP
+79 FEITVLEQVFEGSSP
-94 LMTLLREYEKS
+94 LMVLLREYENVS
-105 IKDLE
+105 SSLE
-110 KNPDNTKLQ
+110 KNPSDTKLQ
-119 SKLMQLNLKMD
+119 MRLMELNAKMD
-130 MNDAWQ
+130 LNEAWQ
-136 IEREAKAVLMKL
+136 IEREAKTVLMKL
-148 GITEFDKQIG
+148 GIMEFDKKIG

-190 DNDTITYLEEY
+190 DNETITYLEDY

-231 GRLYSYQGA
+231 GKLYAYQGA
-240 YSKFL
+240 YTKFL
-245 ELKAQRDADDKRIQE
+245 ELKAQREADDKRIQE

-290 FKILETEVD
+290 FKVLETEID
-299 RSLDEK
+299 KSSDEK

-319 IEINNISKSFGD
+319 IEINDISKSFGD
-331 KILLKDFTYTVLKS
+331 KVVLKNFTYTVLKG
-345 DRMGIVGN
+345 DRIGIVGN

-363 AIVGSL
+363 AIAKKL
-369 ELDSGTIEIGETI
+369 DLDSGTIEIGETI
-382 KIGYYSQENFEMDT
+382 KIGYYSQENIDMDT
-396 ALRVIEYI
+396 SLRVIEYI
-404 KSKAEYIETADG
+404 KNKAEYIETSDG
-416 TKITASMM
+416 TKITAAMM
-424 LERFL
+424 LEKFL

-470 DLDIQTLT
+470 DLDIQTLA

-498 YFLDKIADKICSFE
+498 YFLDKIADKIFAFE
-512 GDGRIEISHGDYT
+512 GDGNIEISFGDYT
-525 DYSDKRKMDIQNE
+525 DYS
-538 KQNINSKSLS
+538 
-548 KDNYI
+548 
-553 LTENNQQK
+553 
-561 ENFEN
+561 
-566 EELDEK
+566 EK
-572 KDNKYKIKSKFS
+572 KKQTIEDTTSETVKASLKDKDKSSEAKPKAKTKFS
-584 YKEQAEFDTIDEAIA
+584 YKEQQEFDTIDEKI
-599 ELELKLKQI
+599 EQTETKLAQI
-608 KMNLETNSAD
+608 KIDMEKNAAD

-623 ELTKKE
+623 ELTKE
-629 EELNKELDDLMER
+629 EERLNSSLEELMER
-642 WAYLTELAEEMGIS
+642 WAYLNELAEELGIL
-656 K
+656 

>member
-1 MNLISTDNLSK
+1 MNLLSTESLSK

-20 DKIVFGIE
+20 DKVAFGI
-28 DTDKIG
+28 DDSDKIG
-34 LIGVNG
+34 LIGING
-40 TGKTSLLKVIAGID
+40 TGKTSFLKVIAGID
-54 DPDVGA
+54 EADAGS

-65 NLKIEYLAQNPEFD
+65 NLKIEYLAQNPDFD
-79 LNITVIEQVFEGNSP
+79 FEITVLEQVFEGSSP
-94 LMTLLREYEKS
+94 LMVLLREYENVS
-105 IKDLE
+105 SSLE
-110 KNPDNTKLQ
+110 KNPSDTKLQ
-119 SKLMQLNLKMD
+119 MRLMELNAKMD
-130 MNDAWQ
+130 LNEAWQ
-136 IEREAKAVLMKL
+136 IEREAKTVLMKL
-148 GITEFDKQIG
+148 GIMEFDKKIG

-190 DNDTITYLEEY
+190 DNETITYLEDY

-231 GRLYSYQGA
+231 GKLYAYQGA
-240 YSKFL
+240 YTKFL
-245 ELKAQRDADDKRIQE
+245 ELKAQREAEDKRIQE

-290 FKILETEVD
+290 FKVLETEID
-299 RSLDEK
+299 KSSDEK

-311 GKRLGKKI
+311 GKRLGRKI
-319 IEINNISKSFGD
+319 IEINDISKSFGD
-331 KILLKDFTYTVLKS
+331 KVVLKNFTYTVLKG
-345 DRMGIVGN
+345 DRIGIVGN

-363 AIVGSL
+363 AIAKKL
-369 ELDSGTIEIGETI
+369 DLDSGTIEIGETI
-382 KIGYYSQENFEMDT
+382 KIGYYSQENIDMDT
-396 ALRVIEYI
+396 SLRVIEYI
-404 KSKAEYIETADG
+404 KNKAEYIETSDG
-416 TKITASMM
+416 TKITAAMM
-424 LERFL
+424 LEKFL

-470 DLDIQTLT
+470 DLDIQTLA

-498 YFLDKIADKICSFE
+498 YFLDKIADKIFAFE
-512 GDGRIEISHGDYT
+512 GDGNIEISFGDYT
-525 DYSDKRKMDIQNE
+525 DYS
-538 KQNINSKSLS
+538 
-548 KDNYI
+548 
-553 LTENNQQK
+553 
-561 ENFEN
+561 
-566 EELDEK
+566 EK
-572 KDNKYKIKSKFS
+572 KKQTIEDTASETVKASLKDKDKSSEAKPKAKTKFS
-584 YKEQAEFDTIDEAIA
+584 YKEQQEFDTIDEKI
-599 ELELKLKQI
+599 EQTETKLAQI
-608 KMNLETNSAD
+608 KIDMEKNAAD

-623 ELTKKE
+623 ELTKE
-629 EELNKELDDLMER
+629 EERLNSLLEELMER
-642 WAYLTELAEEMGIS
+642 WAYLNELAEELGIL
-656 K
+656 

>member
-1 MNLISTDNLSK
+1 MNLLSTESLSK

-20 DKIVFGIE
+20 DKVAFGI
-28 DTDKIG
+28 DDSDKIG
-34 LIGVNG
+34 LIGING
-40 TGKTSLLKVIAGID
+40 TGKTSFLKVIAGID
-54 DPDVGA
+54 EADAGS

-65 NLKIEYLAQNPEFD
+65 NLKIEYLAQNPDFD
-79 LNITVIEQVFEGNSP
+79 FEITVLEQVFEGGSP
-94 LMTLLREYEKS
+94 LMVLLREYENVS
-105 IKDLE
+105 SSLE
-110 KNPDNTKLQ
+110 KNPSDTKLQ
-119 SKLMQLNLKMD
+119 MKLIELNAKMD
-130 MNDAWQ
+130 LNEAWQ
-136 IEREAKAVLMKL
+136 IEREAKTVLMKL
-148 GITEFDKQIG
+148 GIMEFDKKIG

-190 DNDTITYLEEY
+190 DNETITYLEDY

-231 GRLYSYQGA
+231 GKLYAYQGA
-240 YSKFL
+240 YTKFL
-245 ELKAQRDADDKRIQE
+245 ELKAQREADDKRIQE

-290 FKILETEVD
+290 FKILETEID
-299 RSLDEK
+299 KSSDEK

-311 GKRLGKKI
+311 GKRLGRKI
-319 IEINNISKSFGD
+319 IEINDISKSFGD
-331 KILLKDFTYTVLKS
+331 KVVLKNFTYTVLKG
-345 DRMGIVGN
+345 DRIGIVGN

-363 AIVGSL
+363 AIAKKL
-369 ELDSGTIEIGETI
+369 DLDSGTIEIGETI
-382 KIGYYSQENFEMDT
+382 KIGYYSQENIDMDT
-396 ALRVIEYI
+396 SLRVIEYI
-404 KSKAEYIETADG
+404 KNKAEYIETSDG
-416 TKITASMM
+416 TKITAAMM
-424 LERFL
+424 LEKFL

-470 DLDIQTLT
+470 DLDIQTLA

-498 YFLDKIADKICSFE
+498 YFLDKIADKIFAFE
-512 GDGRIEISHGDYT
+512 GDGNIEISFGDYT
-525 DYSDKRKMDIQNE
+525 DYS
-538 KQNINSKSLS
+538 
-548 KDNYI
+548 
-553 LTENNQQK
+553 
-561 ENFEN
+561 
-566 EELDEK
+566 EK
-572 KDNKYKIKSKFS
+572 KKQTIEDIASETVKASLKDKDKSSEAKPKAKTKFS
-584 YKEQAEFDTIDEAIA
+584 YKEQQEFDTIDEKI
-599 ELELKLKQI
+599 EQTETKLAQI
-608 KMNLETNSAD
+608 KIDMEKNAAD

-623 ELTKKE
+623 ELTKE
-629 EELNKELDDLMER
+629 EERLNSLLEELMER
-642 WAYLTELAEEMGIS
+642 WAYLNELAEELGIL
-656 K
+656 

>member
-1 MNLISTDNLSK
+1 MNLLSTESLSK

-20 DKIVFGIE
+20 DKVAFGI
-28 DTDKIG
+28 DDSDKIG
-34 LIGVNG
+34 LIGING
-40 TGKTSLLKVIAGID
+40 TGKTSFLKVIAGID
-54 DPDVGA
+54 EADAGS

-65 NLKIEYLAQNPEFD
+65 NLKIEYLAQNPDFD
-79 LNITVIEQVFEGNSP
+79 FEITVLEQVFEGSSP
-94 LMTLLREYEKS
+94 LMVLLREYENVS
-105 IKDLE
+105 SSLE
-110 KNPDNTKLQ
+110 KNPSDTKLQ
-119 SKLMQLNLKMD
+119 MRLMELNAKMD
-130 MNDAWQ
+130 LNEAWQ
-136 IEREAKAVLMKL
+136 IEREAKTVLMKL
-148 GITEFDKQIG
+148 GIMEFDKKIG

-190 DNDTITYLEEY
+190 DNETITYLEDY

-231 GRLYSYQGA
+231 GKLYAYQGA
-240 YSKFL
+240 YTKFL
-245 ELKAQRDADDKRIQE
+245 ELKAQREADDKRIQE

-290 FKILETEVD
+290 FKILETEID
-299 RSLDEK
+299 KSSDEK

-311 GKRLGKKI
+311 GKRLGRKI
-319 IEINNISKSFGD
+319 IEINDISKSFGD
-331 KILLKDFTYTVLKS
+331 KVVLKNFTYTVLKG
-345 DRMGIVGN
+345 DRIGIVGN

-363 AIVGSL
+363 AIAKKL
-369 ELDSGTIEIGETI
+369 DLDSGTIEIGETI
-382 KIGYYSQENFEMDT
+382 KIGYYSQENIDMDT
-396 ALRVIEYI
+396 SLRVIEYI
-404 KSKAEYIETADG
+404 KNKAEYIETSDG
-416 TKITASMM
+416 TKITAAMM
-424 LERFL
+424 LEKFL

-470 DLDIQTLT
+470 DLDIQTLA

-498 YFLDKIADKICSFE
+498 YFLDKIADKIFAFE
-512 GDGRIEISHGDYT
+512 GDGNIEISFGDYT
-525 DYSDKRKMDIQNE
+525 DYS
-538 KQNINSKSLS
+538 
-548 KDNYI
+548 
-553 LTENNQQK
+553 
-561 ENFEN
+561 
-566 EELDEK
+566 EK
-572 KDNKYKIKSKFS
+572 KKQTIEDIASETVKALLKDKDKSSEAKPKAKTKFS
-584 YKEQAEFDTIDEAIA
+584 YKEQQEFDTIDEKI
-599 ELELKLKQI
+599 EQTETKLAQI
-608 KMNLETNSAD
+608 KIDMEKNAAD

-623 ELTKKE
+623 ELTKE
-629 EELNKELDDLMER
+629 EERLNSLLEELMER
-642 WAYLTELAEEMGIS
+642 WAYLNELAEELGIL
-656 K
+656 

>member
-1 MNLISTDNLSK
+1 MNLLSTESLSK

-20 DKIVFGIE
+20 DKVTFGI
-28 DTDKIG
+28 DDSDKIG
-34 LIGVNG
+34 LIGING
-40 TGKTSLLKVIAGID
+40 TGKTSFLKVIAGID
-54 DPDVGA
+54 EADAGS

-65 NLKIEYLAQNPEFD
+65 NLKIEYLAQNPDFD
-79 LNITVIEQVFEGNSP
+79 FEITVLEQVFEGSSP
-94 LMTLLREYEKS
+94 LMVLLREYENVS
-105 IKDLE
+105 SSLE
-110 KNPDNTKLQ
+110 KNPTDTKLEIR
-119 SKLMQLNLKMD
+119 LMELNAKMD
-130 MNDAWQ
+130 LNEAWQ
-136 IEREAKAVLMKL
+136 IEREAKTVLMKL
-148 GITEFDKQIG
+148 GIMEFDKKIG

-190 DNDTITYLEEY
+190 DNETITYLEDY

-231 GRLYSYQGA
+231 GKLYAYQGA
-240 YSKFL
+240 YTKFL
-245 ELKAQRDADDKRIQE
+245 ELKAQREADDKRIQE

-290 FKILETEVD
+290 FKILETEID
-299 RSLDEK
+299 KSSDEK

-311 GKRLGKKI
+311 GKRLGRKI
-319 IEINNISKSFGD
+319 IEINDISKSFGD
-331 KILLKDFTYTVLKS
+331 KVVLKNFTYTVLKG
-345 DRMGIVGN
+345 DRIGIVGN

-363 AIVGSL
+363 AIAKKL
-369 ELDSGTIEIGETI
+369 DLDSGTIEIGETI
-382 KIGYYSQENFEMDT
+382 KIGYYSQENIDMDT
-396 ALRVIEYI
+396 SLRVIEYI
-404 KSKAEYIETADG
+404 KNKAEYIETSDG
-416 TKITASMM
+416 TKITAAMM
-424 LERFL
+424 LEKFL

-470 DLDIQTLT
+470 DLDIQTLA

-498 YFLDKIADKICSFE
+498 YFLDKIADKIFAFE
-512 GDGRIEISHGDYT
+512 GDGNIEISFGDYT
-525 DYSDKRKMDIQNE
+525 DYS
-538 KQNINSKSLS
+538 
-548 KDNYI
+548 
-553 LTENNQQK
+553 
-561 ENFEN
+561 
-566 EELDEK
+566 EK
-572 KDNKYKIKSKFS
+572 KKQTIEDIASETVKASLKDKDKSSEAKPKAKTKFS
-584 YKEQAEFDTIDEAIA
+584 YKEQQEFDTIDEKI
-599 ELELKLKQI
+599 EQTETKLAQI
-608 KMNLETNSAD
+608 KIDMEKNAAD

-623 ELTKKE
+623 ELTKE
-629 EELNKELDDLMER
+629 EERLNSSLEELMER
-642 WAYLTELAEEMGIS
+642 WAYLNELAEELGIL
-656 K
+656 

>member
-1 MNLISTDNLSK
+1 MNLLSTESLSK

-20 DKIVFGIE
+20 DKVAFGI
-28 DTDKIG
+28 DDSDKIG
-34 LIGVNG
+34 LIGING
-40 TGKTSLLKVIAGID
+40 TGKTSFLKVIAGID
-54 DPDVGA
+54 EADAGS

-65 NLKIEYLAQNPEFD
+65 NLKIEYLAQNPDFD
-79 LNITVIEQVFEGNSP
+79 FEITVLEQVFEGSSP
-94 LMTLLREYEKS
+94 LMVLLREYENVS
-105 IKDLE
+105 SSLE
-110 KNPDNTKLQ
+110 KNPSDTKLQ
-119 SKLMQLNLKMD
+119 MRLMELNAKMD
-130 MNDAWQ
+130 LNEAWQ
-136 IEREAKAVLMKL
+136 IEREAKTVLMKL
-148 GITEFDKQIG
+148 GIMEFDKKIV

-190 DNDTITYLEEY
+190 DNETITYLEDY

-231 GRLYSYQGA
+231 GKLYAYQGA
-240 YSKFL
+240 YTKFL
-245 ELKAQRDADDKRIQE
+245 ELKAQREADDKRIQE

-290 FKILETEVD
+290 FKILETEID
-299 RSLDEK
+299 KSSDEK

-311 GKRLGKKI
+311 GKRLGRKI
-319 IEINNISKSFGD
+319 IEINDISKSFGD
-331 KILLKDFTYTVLKS
+331 KVVLKNFTYTVLKG
-345 DRMGIVGN
+345 DRIGIVGN

-363 AIVGSL
+363 AIAKKL
-369 ELDSGTIEIGETI
+369 DLDSGTIEIGETI
-382 KIGYYSQENFEMDT
+382 KIGYYSQENIDMDT
-396 ALRVIEYI
+396 SLRVIEYI
-404 KSKAEYIETADG
+404 KNKAEYIETSDG
-416 TKITASMM
+416 TKITAAMM
-424 LERFL
+424 LEKFL

-470 DLDIQTLT
+470 DLDIQTLA

-498 YFLDKIADKICSFE
+498 YFLDKIADKIFAFE
-512 GDGRIEISHGDYT
+512 GDGNIEISFGDYT
-525 DYSDKRKMDIQNE
+525 DYS
-538 KQNINSKSLS
+538 
-548 KDNYI
+548 
-553 LTENNQQK
+553 
-561 ENFEN
+561 
-566 EELDEK
+566 EK
-572 KDNKYKIKSKFS
+572 KKQTIEDTASETVKASLKDKDKSSEAKPKAKTKFS
-584 YKEQAEFDTIDEAIA
+584 YKEQQEFDTIDEKI
-599 ELELKLKQI
+599 EQTETKLAQI
-608 KMNLETNSAD
+608 KIDMEKNAAD

-623 ELTKKE
+623 ELTKE
-629 EELNKELDDLMER
+629 EERLNSLLEELMER
-642 WAYLTELAEEMGIS
+642 WAYLNELAEELGIL
-656 K
+656 

>member
-1 MNLISTDNLSK
+1 MNLLSTESLSK

-20 DKIVFGIE
+20 DKVAFGI
-28 DTDKIG
+28 DDSDKIG
-34 LIGVNG
+34 LIGING
-40 TGKTSLLKVIAGID
+40 TGKTSFLKVIAGID
-54 DPDVGA
+54 EADAGS

-65 NLKIEYLAQNPEFD
+65 NLKIEYLAQNPDFD
-79 LNITVIEQVFEGNSP
+79 FEITVLEQVFEGSSP
-94 LMTLLREYEKS
+94 LMVLLREYENVS
-105 IKDLE
+105 SSLE
-110 KNPDNTKLQ
+110 KNPSDTKLQ
-119 SKLMQLNLKMD
+119 MRLMELNAKMD
-130 MNDAWQ
+130 LNEAWQ
-136 IEREAKAVLMKL
+136 IEREAKTVLMKL
-148 GITEFDKQIG
+148 GIMEFDKKIG

-190 DNDTITYLEEY
+190 DNETITYLEDY

-231 GRLYSYQGA
+231 GKLYAYQGA
-240 YSKFL
+240 YTKFL
-245 ELKAQRDADDKRIQE
+245 ELKAQREADDKRIQE

-290 FKILETEVD
+290 FKILETEID
-299 RSLDEK
+299 KSSDEK

-319 IEINNISKSFGD
+319 IEINDISKSFGD
-331 KILLKDFTYTVLKS
+331 KVVLKNFTYTVLKG
-345 DRMGIVGN
+345 DRIGIVGN

-363 AIVGSL
+363 AIAKKL
-369 ELDSGTIEIGETI
+369 DLDSGTIEIGETI
-382 KIGYYSQENFEMDT
+382 KIGYYSQENIDMDT
-396 ALRVIEYI
+396 SLRVIEYI
-404 KSKAEYIETADG
+404 KNKAEYIETSDG
-416 TKITASMM
+416 TKITAAMM
-424 LERFL
+424 LEKFL

-470 DLDIQTLT
+470 DLDIQTLA

-498 YFLDKIADKICSFE
+498 YFLDKIADKIFAFE
-512 GDGRIEISHGDYT
+512 GEGNIEISFGDYT
-525 DYSDKRKMDIQNE
+525 DYS
-538 KQNINSKSLS
+538 
-548 KDNYI
+548 
-553 LTENNQQK
+553 
-561 ENFEN
+561 
-566 EELDEK
+566 EK
-572 KDNKYKIKSKFS
+572 KKQTIEDTASETAKASLKDKDKSSEAKPKAKTKFS
-584 YKEQAEFDTIDEAIA
+584 YKEQQEFDTIDEKI
-599 ELELKLKQI
+599 EQTETKLAQI
-608 KMNLETNSAD
+608 KIDMEKNAAD

-623 ELTKKE
+623 ELTKE
-629 EELNKELDDLMER
+629 EERLNSLLEELMER
-642 WAYLTELAEEMGIS
+642 WAYLNELAEELGIL
-656 K
+656 

>member
-1 MNLISTDNLSK
+1 MNLLSTESLSK

-20 DKIVFGIE
+20 DKVAFGI
-28 DTDKIG
+28 DDSDKIG
-34 LIGVNG
+34 LIGING
-40 TGKTSLLKVIAGID
+40 TGKTSFLKVIAGID
-54 DPDVGA
+54 EADAGS

-65 NLKIEYLAQNPEFD
+65 NLKIEYLAQNPDFD
-79 LNITVIEQVFEGNSP
+79 FEITILEQVFEGGSP
-94 LMTLLREYEKS
+94 LMVLLREYENVS
-105 IKDLE
+105 SSLE
-110 KNPDNTKLQ
+110 KNPTDTKLQ
-119 SKLMQLNLKMD
+119 MRLMELNAKMD
-130 MNDAWQ
+130 LNEAWQ
-136 IEREAKAVLMKL
+136 IEREAKTVLMKL
-148 GITEFDKQIG
+148 GIMEFDKKIG

-190 DNDTITYLEEY
+190 DNETITYLEDY

-231 GRLYSYQGA
+231 GKLYAYQGA
-240 YSKFL
+240 YTKFL
-245 ELKAQRDADDKRIQE
+245 ELKAQREADDKRIQE

-290 FKILETEVD
+290 FKILETEID
-299 RSLDEK
+299 KSSDEK

-311 GKRLGKKI
+311 GKRLGRKI
-319 IEINNISKSFGD
+319 IEINDISKSFGD
-331 KILLKDFTYTVLKS
+331 KVVLKNFTYTVLKG
-345 DRMGIVGN
+345 DRIGIVGN

-363 AIVGSL
+363 AIAKKL
-369 ELDSGTIEIGETI
+369 DLDSGTIEIGETI
-382 KIGYYSQENFEMDT
+382 KIGYYSQENIDMDT
-396 ALRVIEYI
+396 SLRVIEYI
-404 KSKAEYIETADG
+404 KNKAEYIETSDG
-416 TKITASMM
+416 TKITAAMM
-424 LERFL
+424 LEKFL

-470 DLDIQTLT
+470 DLDIQTLA

-498 YFLDKIADKICSFE
+498 YFLDKIADKIFAFE
-512 GDGRIEISHGDYT
+512 GEGNIEISFGDYT
-525 DYSDKRKMDIQNE
+525 DYS
-538 KQNINSKSLS
+538 
-548 KDNYI
+548 
-553 LTENNQQK
+553 
-561 ENFEN
+561 
-566 EELDEK
+566 EK
-572 KDNKYKIKSKFS
+572 KKQTIEDTASEAVKTSLKDKDKSSEAKPKAKTKFS
-584 YKEQAEFDTIDEAIA
+584 YKEQQEFDTIDEKI
-599 ELELKLKQI
+599 EQTETKLAQI
-608 KMNLETNSAD
+608 KIDMEKNAAD

-623 ELTKKE
+623 ELTKE
-629 EELNKELDDLMER
+629 EERLNSLLEELMER
-642 WAYLTELAEEMGIS
+642 WAYLNELAEELGIL
-656 K
+656 

>member
-1 MNLISTDNLSK
+1 MNLLSTESLSK

-20 DKIVFGIE
+20 DKVAFGI
-28 DTDKIG
+28 DDSDKIG
-34 LIGVNG
+34 LIGING
-40 TGKTSLLKVIAGID
+40 TGKTSFLKVIAGID
-54 DPDVGA
+54 EADAGS

-65 NLKIEYLAQNPEFD
+65 NLKIEYLAQNPDFD
-79 LNITVIEQVFEGNSP
+79 FEITVLEQVFEGSSP
-94 LMTLLREYEKS
+94 LMVLLREYENVS
-105 IKDLE
+105 SSLE
-110 KNPDNTKLQ
+110 KNPSDTKLQ
-119 SKLMQLNLKMD
+119 MRLMELNAKMD
-130 MNDAWQ
+130 LNEAWQ
-136 IEREAKAVLMKL
+136 IEREAKTVLMKL
-148 GITEFDKQIG
+148 GIMEFDKKIG

-190 DNDTITYLEEY
+190 DNETITYLEDY

-231 GRLYSYQGA
+231 GKLYAYQGA
-240 YSKFL
+240 YTKFL
-245 ELKAQRDADDKRIQE
+245 ELKAQREADDKRIQE

-290 FKILETEVD
+290 FKILETEID
-299 RSLDEK
+299 KSSDEK

-311 GKRLGKKI
+311 GKRLGRKI
-319 IEINNISKSFGD
+319 IEINDISKSFGD
-331 KILLKDFTYTVLKS
+331 KVVLKNFTYTVLKG
-345 DRMGIVGN
+345 DRIGIVGN

-363 AIVGSL
+363 AIAKKL
-369 ELDSGTIEIGETI
+369 DLDSGTIEIGETI
-382 KIGYYSQENFEMDT
+382 KIGYYSQENIDMDT
-396 ALRVIEYI
+396 SLRVIEYI
-404 KSKAEYIETADG
+404 KNKAEYIETSDG
-416 TKITASMM
+416 TKITAAMM
-424 LERFL
+424 LEKFL

-470 DLDIQTLT
+470 DLDIQTLA

-498 YFLDKIADKICSFE
+498 YFLDKIADKIFAFE
-512 GDGRIEISHGDYT
+512 GDGNIEISFGDYT
-525 DYSDKRKMDIQNE
+525 DYS
-538 KQNINSKSLS
+538 
-548 KDNYI
+548 
-553 LTENNQQK
+553 
-561 ENFEN
+561 
-566 EELDEK
+566 EK
-572 KDNKYKIKSKFS
+572 KKQTIEDTASETVKASLKDKDKSSEAKPKAKTKFS
-584 YKEQAEFDTIDEAIA
+584 YKEQQEFDTIDEKI
-599 ELELKLKQI
+599 EQTETKLAQI
-608 KMNLETNSAD
+608 KIDMEKNAAD

-623 ELTKKE
+623 ELTKE
-629 EELNKELDDLMER
+629 EERLNSSLEELMER
-642 WAYLTELAEEMGIS
+642 WAYLNELAEELGIL
-656 K
+656 

>member
-1 MNLISTDNLSK
+1 MNLLSTESLSK

-20 DKIVFGIE
+20 DKVAFGI
-28 DTDKIG
+28 DDSDKIG
-34 LIGVNG
+34 LIGING
-40 TGKTSLLKVIAGID
+40 TGKTSFLKVIAGID
-54 DPDVGA
+54 EADAGS

-65 NLKIEYLAQNPEFD
+65 NLKIEYLAQNPDFD
-79 LNITVIEQVFEGNSP
+79 FEITVLEQVFEGSSP
-94 LMTLLREYEKS
+94 LMVLLREYENVS
-105 IKDLE
+105 SSLE
-110 KNPDNTKLQ
+110 KNPSDTKLQ
-119 SKLMQLNLKMD
+119 MRLMELNAKMD
-130 MNDAWQ
+130 LNEAWQ
-136 IEREAKAVLMKL
+136 IEREAKTVLMKL
-148 GITEFDKQIG
+148 GIMEFDKKIG

-190 DNDTITYLEEY
+190 DNETITYLEDY

-231 GRLYSYQGA
+231 GKLYAYQGA
-240 YSKFL
+240 YTKFL
-245 ELKAQRDADDKRIQE
+245 ELKAQREADDKRIQE

-290 FKILETEVD
+290 FKVLETEID
-299 RSLDEK
+299 KSSDEK

-311 GKRLGKKI
+311 GKRLGRKI
-319 IEINNISKSFGD
+319 IEINDISKSFGD
-331 KILLKDFTYTVLKS
+331 KVVLKNFTYTVLKG
-345 DRMGIVGN
+345 DRIGIVGN

-363 AIVGSL
+363 AIAKKL
-369 ELDSGTIEIGETI
+369 DLDSGTIEIGETI
-382 KIGYYSQENFEMDT
+382 KIGYYSQENIDMDT
-396 ALRVIEYI
+396 SLRVIEYI
-404 KSKAEYIETADG
+404 KNKAEYIETSDG
-416 TKITASMM
+416 TKITAAMM
-424 LERFL
+424 LEKFL

-470 DLDIQTLT
+470 DLDIQTLA

-498 YFLDKIADKICSFE
+498 YFLDKIADKIFAFE
-512 GDGRIEISHGDYT
+512 GDGNIEISFGDYT
-525 DYSDKRKMDIQNE
+525 DYS
-538 KQNINSKSLS
+538 
-548 KDNYI
+548 
-553 LTENNQQK
+553 
-561 ENFEN
+561 
-566 EELDEK
+566 EK
-572 KDNKYKIKSKFS
+572 KKQTIEDIASETVKASLKDKDKSSEAKPKAKTKFS
-584 YKEQAEFDTIDEAIA
+584 YKEQQEFDTIDEKI
-599 ELELKLKQI
+599 EQTETKLAQI
-608 KMNLETNSAD
+608 KIDMEKNAAD

-623 ELTKKE
+623 ELTKE
-629 EELNKELDDLMER
+629 EERLNSSLEELMER
-642 WAYLTELAEEMGIS
+642 WAYLNELAEELGIL
-656 K
+656 

>member
-1 MNLISTDNLSK
+1 MNLLSTESLSK

-20 DKIVFGIE
+20 DKVAFGI
-28 DTDKIG
+28 DDSDKIG
-34 LIGVNG
+34 LIGING
-40 TGKTSLLKVIAGID
+40 TGKTSFLKVIAGID
-54 DPDVGA
+54 EADAGS

-65 NLKIEYLAQNPEFD
+65 NLKIEYLAQNPDFD
-79 LNITVIEQVFEGNSP
+79 FEITVLEQVFEGSSP
-94 LMTLLREYEKS
+94 LMVLLREYENVS
-105 IKDLE
+105 SSLE
-110 KNPDNTKLQ
+110 KNPSDTKLQ
-119 SKLMQLNLKMD
+119 MRLMELNAKMD
-130 MNDAWQ
+130 LNEAWQ
-136 IEREAKAVLMKL
+136 IEREAKTVLMKL
-148 GITEFDKQIG
+148 GIMEFDKKIG

-190 DNDTITYLEEY
+190 DNETITYLEDY

-231 GRLYSYQGA
+231 GKLYAYQGA
-240 YSKFL
+240 YTKFL
-245 ELKAQRDADDKRIQE
+245 ELKAQREADDKRIQE

-290 FKILETEVD
+290 FKILETEID
-299 RSLDEK
+299 KSSDEK

-311 GKRLGKKI
+311 GKRLGRKI
-319 IEINNISKSFGD
+319 IEINDISKSFGD
-331 KILLKDFTYTVLKS
+331 KVVLKNFTYTVLKG
-345 DRMGIVGN
+345 DRIGIVGN

-363 AIVGSL
+363 AIAKKL
-369 ELDSGTIEIGETI
+369 DLDSGTIEIGETI
-382 KIGYYSQENFEMDT
+382 KIGYYSQENIDMDT
-396 ALRVIEYI
+396 SLRVIEYI
-404 KSKAEYIETADG
+404 KNKAEYIETSDG
-416 TKITASMM
+416 TKITAAMM
-424 LERFL
+424 LEKFL

-470 DLDIQTLT
+470 DLDIQTLA

-498 YFLDKIADKICSFE
+498 YFLDKIADKIFAFE
-512 GDGRIEISHGDYT
+512 GEGNIEISFGDYT
-525 DYSDKRKMDIQNE
+525 DYS
-538 KQNINSKSLS
+538 
-548 KDNYI
+548 
-553 LTENNQQK
+553 
-561 ENFEN
+561 
-566 EELDEK
+566 EK
-572 KDNKYKIKSKFS
+572 KKQTIEDTASETVKASLKDKDKSSEAKPKAKTKFS
-584 YKEQAEFDTIDEAIA
+584 YKEQQEFDTIDEKI
-599 ELELKLKQI
+599 EQTEIKLAQI
-608 KMNLETNSAD
+608 KIDMEKNAAD

-623 ELTKKE
+623 ELTKE
-629 EELNKELDDLMER
+629 EERLNSLLEELMER
-642 WAYLTELAEEMGIS
+642 WAYLNELAEELGIL
-656 K
+656 

>member
-1 MNLISTDNLSK
+1 MNLLSTESLSK

-20 DKIVFGIE
+20 DKVVFGI
-28 DTDKIG
+28 DDSDKIG
-34 LIGVNG
+34 LIGING
-40 TGKTSLLKVIAGID
+40 TGKTSFLKVIAGID
-54 DPDVGA
+54 EADAGS

-65 NLKIEYLAQNPEFD
+65 NLKIEYLAQNPDFD
-79 LNITVIEQVFEGNSP
+79 FEITVLEQVFEGSSP
-94 LMTLLREYEKS
+94 LMVLLREYENVS
-105 IKDLE
+105 SSLE
-110 KNPDNTKLQ
+110 KNPSDTKLQ
-119 SKLMQLNLKMD
+119 MMLMELNAKMD
-130 MNDAWQ
+130 LNEAWQ
-136 IEREAKAVLMKL
+136 IEREAKTVLMKL
-148 GITEFDKQIG
+148 GIMEFDKKIG

-190 DNDTITYLEEY
+190 DNETITYLEDY

-231 GRLYSYQGA
+231 GKLYAYQGA
-240 YSKFL
+240 YTKFL
-245 ELKAQRDADDKRIQE
+245 ELKAQREADDKRIQE

-290 FKILETEVD
+290 FKILETEID
-299 RSLDEK
+299 KSSDEK

-311 GKRLGKKI
+311 GKRLGRKI
-319 IEINNISKSFGD
+319 IEINDISKSFGD
-331 KILLKDFTYTVLKS
+331 KVVLKNFTYTVLKG
-345 DRMGIVGN
+345 DRIGIVGN

-363 AIVGSL
+363 AIAKKL
-369 ELDSGTIEIGETI
+369 DLDSGTIEIGETI
-382 KIGYYSQENFEMDT
+382 KIGYYSQENIDMDT
-396 ALRVIEYI
+396 SLRVIEYI
-404 KSKAEYIETADG
+404 KNKAEYIETSDG
-416 TKITASMM
+416 TKITAAMM
-424 LERFL
+424 LEKFL

-470 DLDIQTLT
+470 DLDIQTLA

-498 YFLDKIADKICSFE
+498 YFLDKIADKIFAFE
-512 GDGRIEISHGDYT
+512 GDGNIEISFGDYT
-525 DYSDKRKMDIQNE
+525 DYNE
-538 KQNINSKSLS
+538 KKKQTIEDTASETVKASLKDKDKSSEAKSKA
-548 KDNYI
+548 K
-553 LTENNQQK
+553 T
-561 ENFEN
+561 
-566 EELDEK
+566 
-572 KDNKYKIKSKFS
+572 KFS
-584 YKEQAEFDTIDEAIA
+584 YKEQQEFDTIDEKI
-599 ELELKLKQI
+599 EQTETKLAQI
-608 KMNLETNSAD
+608 KIDMEKNAAD

-623 ELTKKE
+623 ELTKE
-629 EELNKELDDLMER
+629 EERLNSSLEELMER
-642 WAYLTELAEEMGIS
+642 WAYLNELAEELGIL
-656 K
+656 